1 MCWDVATAR
10 DILGDVQNSVDCD
23 SLYDGLRLE
32 LSLSDSVQVHQK
44 TQIEEQEIMIKLLRE
59 ACSVADARV
68 TICKVD
74 AAQEAEKAAKKI
86 WILKAERIVYPIA
99 TAVVLILMNQLK

>member
-1 MCWDVATAR
+1 MCWDIATSR
-10 DILGDVQNSVDCD
+10 EILEDVQNSVDCD
-23 SLYDGLRLE
+23 SMYDGLRIE
-32 LSLSDSVQVHQK
+32 LALIDSVVVYQK
-44 TQIEEQEIMIKLLRE
+44 AQIYEQEIMIKLLRE

-86 WILKAERIVYPIA
+86 WILKVERIIYPIA